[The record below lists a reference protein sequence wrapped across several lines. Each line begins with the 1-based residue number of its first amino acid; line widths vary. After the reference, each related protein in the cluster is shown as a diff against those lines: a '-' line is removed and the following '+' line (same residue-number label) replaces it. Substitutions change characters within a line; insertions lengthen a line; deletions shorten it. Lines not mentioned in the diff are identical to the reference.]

1 MKFEEKS
8 LARFNSRWGKHK
20 DITKN
25 RTGEITTME
34 EKNFSIHI
42 ENDTNL
48 TLKELIETLSILNLS
63 INDYYRDN
71 GVSNYS
77 IADFSPS
84 IKKVKEGSVF
94 LEIAI
99 PVFTS
104 ITSTLLAEY
113 IKSRFEKKK
122 GKNNNN
128 EPSIVNVYIAE
139 SNQGQINIDLSGR
152 R

>member
-1 MKFEEKS
+1 
-8 LARFNSRWGKHK
+8 
-20 DITKN
+20 
-25 RTGEITTME
+25 ME

-42 ENDTNL
+42 ENDSNL
-48 TLKELIETLSILNLS
+48 TLKELLETLSVLNLS

-77 IADFSPS
+77 IADLSPS

-99 PVFTS
+99 PVFTA

-122 GKNNNN
+122 EKNNNN
-128 EPSIVNVYIAE
+128 EASIVNVYIAE
-139 SNQGQINIDLSGR
+139 NNQGQINIDLSGR
-152 R
+152 G

>member
-1 MKFEEKS
+1 
-8 LARFNSRWGKHK
+8 
-20 DITKN
+20 
-25 RTGEITTME
+25 ME

-94 LEIAI
+94 LELAI
-99 PVFTS
+99 PVFTA
-104 ITSTLLAEY
+104 ITSTLLVEY
-113 IKSRFEKKK
+113 IKFRFEKKK
-122 GKNNNN
+122 EKNSN
-128 EPSIVNVYIAE
+128 EASIVNVYIAE
-139 SNQGQINIDLSGR
+139 NNQGQINIDLSGR

>member
-1 MKFEEKS
+1 
-8 LARFNSRWGKHK
+8 
-20 DITKN
+20 
-25 RTGEITTME
+25 ME
-34 EKNFSIHI
+34 EKNFGIHI

-48 TLKELIETLSILNLS
+48 TLKELLETLSVLNLS

-77 IADFSPS
+77 IADLSPS

-99 PVFTS
+99 PIFTA

-122 GKNNNN
+122 DKNNN
-128 EPSIVNVYIAE
+128 EAPIVNVYIAE
-139 SNQGQINIDLSGR
+139 NNQGQINIDLSGR